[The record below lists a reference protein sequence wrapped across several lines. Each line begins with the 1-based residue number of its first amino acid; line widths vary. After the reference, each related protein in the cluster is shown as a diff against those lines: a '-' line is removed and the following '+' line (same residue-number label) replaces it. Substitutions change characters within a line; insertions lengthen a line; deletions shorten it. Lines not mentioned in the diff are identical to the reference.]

1 MEYFVYGR
9 DRPGGFGVK
18 VRLNEEHWAF
28 MDGYG
33 EQLIARGPTL
43 SADGEETTGSLHIVE
58 LPDLEAAQRFAY
70 DEPYYR
76 AGAFEEVLLYGF
88 RNLSGRTMWEFTDA
102 VDGYG
107 RFLVITMGETE
118 PVTSKHLIVYGDL
131 LSLDGEAR
139 IGWAATVEAPSEEAA
154 VALLPAGSDNGTEVH
169 PWEFGGRR

>member
-9 DRPGGFGVK
+9 DRAGGDELKG
-18 VRLNEEHWAF
+18 RLTEEHWAY

-43 SADGEETTGSLHIVE
+43 TADREESTGSLHIVD
-58 LPDLEAAQRFAY
+58 LPDLEAAQRFAFE
-70 DEPYYR
+70 EPYYR
-76 AGAFEEVLLYGF
+76 AGAFEEVLFYGF
-88 RNLSGRTMWEFTDA
+88 RNLSRRTMWEFTEA
-102 VDGYG
+102 VDTYS

-131 LSLDGEAR
+131 LSLDGTGR
-139 IGWAATVEAPSEEAA
+139 LGRAATVEAPNQEAA
-154 VALLPAGSDNGTEVH
+154 AALLSSDLTEVH